1 MSDEESALPTEPRL
15 GLIPPTRVPP
25 TAVGAE
31 TPEPD
36 RDPAPTPRPLGRG
49 LMRWLRKLE
58 IAIFGARRT
67 IGPGRG
73 RTPTF

>member
-1 MSDEESALPTEPRL
+1 MSNEEDALPTEPKL
-15 GLIPPTRVPP
+15 SLTPPTGVPQ
-25 TAVGAE
+25 TAVATE

-36 RDPAPTPRPLGRG
+36 RDPEPAPRPLGRG

-58 IAIFGARRT
+58 IAIFGVQRT
-67 IGPGRG
+67 VGPRQG